1 MDSSDRQKRL
11 KAGRN
16 PLPADHQPAV
26 FLLKPGKGALGL
38 EPWHP
43 FFDRSAPVFLRLPDP
58 LGYLGAN
65 PSLPELL
72 PEGFGIIPFILR
84 DDLEAFAW
92 TAPFPG
98 ADLDRL
104 KQRQHVRPLV
114 SVGRR
119 GPVRQGHAAAIREAV
134 DQDPLALS
142 PMGDALAAPLPRNFP
157 TRVTARPAFP
167 PALDAVRS
175 LTLWR
180 GGAGVSPPVAGTA
193 VRSHPC
199 LGRRTP

>member
-16 PLPADHQPAV
+16 PLPADHQPAG

-72 PEGFGIIPFILR
+72 PEGFGIIPFIRR

-142 PMGDALAAPLPRNFP
+142 PKGDALAAPLPRGKKP
-157 TRVTARPAFP
+157 R
-167 PALDAVRS
+167 
-175 LTLWR
+175 
-180 GGAGVSPPVAGTA
+180 
-193 VRSHPC
+193 
-199 LGRRTP
+199 